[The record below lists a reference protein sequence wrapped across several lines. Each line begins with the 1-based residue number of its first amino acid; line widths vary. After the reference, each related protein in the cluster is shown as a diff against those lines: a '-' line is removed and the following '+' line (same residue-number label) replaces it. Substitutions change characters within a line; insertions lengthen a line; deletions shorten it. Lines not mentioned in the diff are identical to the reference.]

1 MATTKELFVKLK
13 ANTSDFEKGMD
24 KAKNSSSSLGS
35 VIGQVGKT
43 MAGFMIYDVGKK
55 LVSGFADATKA
66 GINYNATLETSRI
79 KWETLLGTQEKA
91 NKMLKDIEKFAATTP
106 FEKMG
111 VEAMATQLHNA
122 GFEGQAVFDQLTKF
136 GDMAGAFGI
145 QADSLQE
152 MVRQYSQV
160 QQAGVAYTED
170 LNILQDRGIPIFKA
184 LAEELNINT
193 ADVKKWASE
202 GKISA
207 EVYQKAL
214 DNIASGVEG
223 GMSKQS
229 KSFSGMIS
237 TLKDNMSQAAGI
249 LAQPIFDKLKQALE
263 NVLPYVENVISSLSE
278 NGLMGT
284 IQRFAP
290 GIEPFVQTAIAI
302 FQTMGDTVGTII
314 QSLTS
319 FWDEHGAMITTVVSF
334 AWNFIAGFIMSTIT
348 AIGNVVQSGL
358 AIIDGIINFF
368 QNLFTGNFQGCWESI
383 KQIFSNAV
391 IFVWNF
397 MQVNF
402 ATKLGS
408 MFTNLKGKLPE
419 LTKGAWNAIKN
430 LFKNGITNCINF
442 VKNLLTNA
450 TSNFN
455 TLKTFGASTFQALWS
470 VAKTMMSN
478 LLKAVIS
485 NIKQVPTNV
494 RNFMNQAVNILKS
507 INLFS
512 IGKNMIQGLINGIK
526 NMGSNVVGAIGNV
539 VKSGINAAKK
549 KLGINSPS
557 KVFTQFGKWTG
568 EGLAI
573 GIDSENNRVAKAS
586 EGLSNSVVGG
596 YNANLKRIKTNLNIG
611 AKHSVKSEQDRD
623 EKQTVAIFN
632 VDGREFMRAIAK
644 YKDELDNYD
653 KRNPAFGY

>member
-526 NMGSNVVGAIGNV
+526 NMGSNVVGAIKGV
-539 VKSGINAAKK
+539 VSGAVNAAKK
-549 KLGINSPS
+549 ALGINSPS

-586 EGLSNSVVGG
+586 EGLSNSVIGG
-596 YNANLKRIKTNLNIG
+596 YNANLKGIKTNLNNTVDSKKADVSSRLSLNIENFINNR
-611 AKHSVKSEQDRD
+611 EQDI
-623 EKQTVAIFN
+623 ENLA
-632 VDGREFMRAIAK
+632 E
-644 YKDELDNYD
+644 EL
-653 KRNPAFGY
+653 AFYLQRKGAF

>member
-526 NMGSNVVGAIGNV
+526 NMGSNVVGAIKGV
-539 VKSGINAAKK
+539 VSGAVNAAKK
-549 KLGINSPS
+549 ALGINSPS

-586 EGLSNSVVGG
+586 EGLSNSVIGG
-596 YNANLKRIKTNLNIG
+596 YNANLRGIKTNLNNSNSNKI
-611 AKHSVKSEQDRD
+611 KSTGDVNVTINSPKALSPYEIKRQFEQAQR
-623 EKQTVAIFN
+623 KLALGIV
-632 VDGREFMRAIAK
+632 
-644 YKDELDNYD
+644 
-653 KRNPAFGY
+653 